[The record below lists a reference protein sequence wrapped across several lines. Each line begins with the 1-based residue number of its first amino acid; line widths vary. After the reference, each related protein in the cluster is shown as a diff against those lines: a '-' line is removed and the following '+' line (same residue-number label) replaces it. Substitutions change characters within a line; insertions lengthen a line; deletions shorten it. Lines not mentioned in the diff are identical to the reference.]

1 MVVTKNKDEVDS
13 DSEEDEESDGSTVKE
28 LKKKAKSKNKLQA
41 QCKYYCTST
50 SSFSVF
56 LFFAIP
62 FILISFFGSFCI
74 LCFPFLGYSSNEEK
88 RKEEYGC
95 RSQFGFRRRRR

>member
-13 DSEEDEESDGSTVKE
+13 DSEEDKESDESTVKE
-28 LKKKAKSKNKLQA
+28 LKKKAKSKKNTQAA
-41 QCKYYCTST
+41 QCKYYCTCT

-62 FILISFFGSFCI
+62 FILKSFSHFLYIMFSISW
-74 LCFPFLGYSSNEEK
+74 L
-88 RKEEYGC
+88 R
-95 RSQFGFRRRRR
+95 